1 MKAGLVEI
9 ADIFVVNKSDR
20 DGSERLAQSIHNVLH
35 VFKNKYDQEPPVYK
49 TTASAETGIDDL
61 FQGID
66 AFINNSIKEGY
77 FEYKRIARYRNRVHG
92 LVQEKLT
99 SDFWTQKKLKK
110 LESII
115 NEIEVKDSSPYDTVK
130 EILKKSNG

>member
-1 MKAGLVEI
+1 
-9 ADIFVVNKSDR
+9 
-20 DGSERLAQSIHNVLH
+20 
-35 VFKNKYDQEPPVYK
+35 
-49 TTASAETGIDDL
+49 
-61 FQGID
+61 
-66 AFINNSIKEGY
+66 
-77 FEYKRIARYRNRVHG
+77 
-92 LVQEKLT
+92 VQEKLT